1 MNSID
6 WLYANAG
13 PIIRWR
19 LVQDFQL
26 PVAKKEKETLLQEV
40 VSHPDVQNWL
50 QLLGSR
56 YVHGSKDTNAE
67 NPMAK
72 LYEFGLRKGYAPLD
86 DKCYPYIENLTKT
99 NYDWIP
105 PEVPFLI
112 ALGYTDEP
120 IIRDIFITHLHKL
133 EKTAQQSDF
142 HFQMP
147 QEETKALPKT
157 WRDKKVYKKEYGC
170 PNTLLPLPSI
180 YDLIALSTWP
190 MDEPTQKPI
199 ETVLQFICDPRFQDI
214 FDGYMWDSKLKRCY
228 SAGRVY
234 LAVFI
239 PQRKLMFLER
249 IAKFKAAQNSLW
261 FQEALQE
268 LETYRNE
275 SGRYEFPATFLV
287 EKESYYTYS
296 GAHMGL
302 GENRRQG
309 TWREIESTFRMENIK
324 RQLL

>member
-19 LVQDFQL
+19 LIQDYQL

-56 YVHGSKDTNAE
+56 YVHGSKNTNAE

-99 NYDWIP
+99 SYDWIP

-133 EKTAQQSDF
+133 EKTASKVISIFKCPRKKQ
-142 HFQMP
+142 
-147 QEETKALPKT
+147 KLYPKHGEI
-157 WRDKKVYKKEYGC
+157 RRSIKKNMVV
-170 PNTLLPLPSI
+170 PILFTL
-180 YDLIALSTWP
+180 
-190 MDEPTQKPI
+190 
-199 ETVLQFICDPRFQDI
+199 
-214 FDGYMWDSKLKRCY
+214 
-228 SAGRVY
+228 
-234 LAVFI
+234 
-239 PQRKLMFLER
+239 
-249 IAKFKAAQNSLW
+249 
-261 FQEALQE
+261 
-268 LETYRNE
+268 
-275 SGRYEFPATFLV
+275 FPA
-287 EKESYYTYS
+287 Y
-296 GAHMGL
+296 M
-302 GENRRQG
+302 
-309 TWREIESTFRMENIK
+309 I
-324 RQLL
+324 